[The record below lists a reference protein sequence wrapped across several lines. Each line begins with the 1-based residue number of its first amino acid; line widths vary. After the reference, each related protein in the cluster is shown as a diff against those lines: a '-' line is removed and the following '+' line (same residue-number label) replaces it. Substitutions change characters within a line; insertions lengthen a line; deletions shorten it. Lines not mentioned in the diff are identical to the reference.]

1 MVFNTVREDVKK
13 PNYLAEA
20 PGSPECKLLIAVS
33 KRVHVQKQENECI

>member
-1 MVFNTVREDVKK
+1 MLIPLMVFNTVREDVKE

-33 KRVHVQKQENECI
+33 KRVHV